1 MAAETPPN
9 TSTPEPMVTFGT
21 SANSAAVKPSA
32 LAVIKDILRKA
43 GEPSCKITSTART
56 PEDQARAM
64 YNNIVATSV
73 KAQKDLYG
81 HWGDM
86 VIDQYS
92 ASKKA
97 GKNPTEIKADMATK
111 IREIGPEKVSRH
123 CADFNVL
130 CVVDIAPSSIRNRA
144 KFEAAFKA
152 EKRVSKY
159 FLPPDDPAYH
169 LEIPV

>member
-1 MAAETPPN
+1 M
-9 TSTPEPMVTFGT
+9 
-21 SANSAAVKPSA
+21 
-32 LAVIKDILRKA
+32 AVIKDILRKA

-64 YNNIVATSV
+64 YNNIVGTSV
-73 KAQKDLYG
+73 KDQKDLYG

-97 GKNPTEIKADMATK
+97 GKSADQIKADMAAK

-123 CADFNVL
+123 
-130 CVVDIAPSSIRNRA
+130 
-144 KFEAAFKA
+144 
-152 EKRVSKY
+152 
-159 FLPPDDPAYH
+159 
-169 LEIPV
+169 